1 MKEVEKIKINRFV
14 NLLYELYKENKLSDD
29 VLKKVVV
36 LLSNEGFL
44 GYLETIIKKF
54 LERVKAENKILDV
67 VVESADELTE
77 NEKNKITEII
87 AKRFGSNK
95 LNIKF
100 VVRED
105 LIGGVRI
112 FVNNYL
118 IDASFLK
125 YINQLKH

>member
-1 MKEVEKIKINRFV
+1 MKEAEKIKINRFV

>member
-36 LLSNEGFL
+36 LLNNEGL
-44 GYLETIIKKF
+44 LRYLETIINKF
-54 LERVKAENKILDV
+54 LEKVKAENKILDV

-77 NEKNKITEII
+77 SEKNEIKEII

-100 VVRED
+100 VVRKD

-112 FVNNYL
+112 LVNNYL